1 MGAGSGACCMSD
13 AAPLG
18 ELRNVTVRFDIGGAL
33 GRKTA
38 VIALDQVTL
47 SIRAGEVVGLVGES
61 GSGKSTAG
69 RLLAGLLRPTSGDAR
84 LMGTPSSDLPRG
96 RIARM
101 VQMIFQDPSGAL
113 NPKMSIGAAL
123 REAVVQRHR
132 LDGEPADP
140 AMVAGEVRDLLGDVG
155 LSQEHVRAY
164 PHQFSGGQ
172 KQRIG
177 IARALALRPQLLIAD
192 EPVSALDVSVQAQ
205 VINLL
210 MELRARH
217 ELAYLFI
224 SHDIG
229 LVRYVSDR
237 ICVMAGGRLVEEG
250 EAETVCRTPRHPETQ
265 RLLAARIPLVAA

>member
-1 MGAGSGACCMSD
+1 M
-13 AAPLG
+13 PLADFS
-18 ELRNVTVRFDIGGAL
+18 NVTVRFEAGGAF

-38 VIALDQVTL
+38 FLALDQVTL
-47 SIRAGEVVGLVGES
+47 SIRPGEVVGLVGES

-69 RLLAGLLRPTSGDAR
+69 RVLAGLLRPTSGEVR
-84 LMGTPSSDLPRG
+84 LEGTTTSDLPRG
-96 RIARM
+96 RVART

-113 NPKMSIGAAL
+113 NPKISIGAAL
-123 REAVVQRHR
+123 REAVIQRRR
-132 LDGEPADP
+132 LDGDPGDP
-140 AMVAGEVRDLLGDVG
+140 AMVAGEVRDLLNDVG
-155 LSQEHVRAY
+155 LSQDHVRAY

-177 IARALALRPQLLIAD
+177 IARALALRPRLLVAD

-217 ELAYLFI
+217 GLAYLFI

-237 ICVMAGGRLVEEG
+237 ICVMAGGRVVEEG
-250 EAETVCRTPRHPETQ
+250 DAETICQTPRHPETQ
-265 RLLAARIPLVAA
+265 KLLAARIPLAAA